1 MLFFLFYILS
11 ITILLIPI
19 LKIIN
24 YNILDESIL
33 FFLITNYILNIS
45 VALFFGYFS
54 NFFLSLIAISFLLIF
69 SILLIKDFKR
79 IFGAYQLSSV
89 PYLLMVSFSF
99 VYILITFLQSI

>member
-45 VALFFGYFS
+45 VALFFGYFLT
-54 NFFLSLIAISFLLIF
+54 FF
-69 SILLIKDFKR
+69 
-79 IFGAYQLSSV
+79 
-89 PYLLMVSFSF
+89 
-99 VYILITFLQSI
+99 